1 MAQVND
7 DNINEPKDFAPYLW
21 WGILVVVLI
30 MVGLILVMGKRTPG
44 RSEVRVK
51 HILITCD
58 SRDPADRSRALKL
71 IQELRARIEKGE
83 SFEKLAKE
91 YSDDKL
97 SGARGG
103 DMGPMPKGQFQEQ
116 FENYAWSAP
125 LNELSDIV
133 LTTYGYHLIV
143 VTERHVSE
151 GDAYE
156 MELDRRVAEQ
166 GEKAEGAAP
175 TEAPAPAATPVVPV
189 ESAPVATP
197 APAPVVP
204 APAVTPEP
212 APAVTPGS

>member
-7 DNINEPKDFAPYLW
+7 ENINEPKDFAPYLW

-30 MVGLILVMGKRTPG
+30 MVGLILAMGKRAPG

-71 IQELRARIEKGE
+71 IQELRTRIEQGE
-83 SFEKLAKE
+83 SFDKLAKE
-91 YSDDKL
+91 YSDDKA

-125 LNELSDIV
+125 LNELSEIV

-143 VTERHVSE
+143 VTERYLSD
-151 GDAYE
+151 GDSYE

-166 GEKAEGAAP
+166 GEKAEETAP
-175 TEAPAPAATPVVPV
+175 AEAPAPAAAPAAPVEPAPAEIPAPAPAAPV
-189 ESAPVATP
+189 ESAPAA
-197 APAPVVP
+197 APA
-204 APAVTPEP
+204 
-212 APAVTPGS
+212 S

>member
-1 MAQVND
+1 MAQAHE

-30 MVGLILVMGKRTPG
+30 MVGLILAMGKRAPG

-58 SRDPADRSRALKL
+58 SRDPADRSRALEL
-71 IQELRARIEKGE
+71 IQELRTRIEQGE
-83 SFEKLAKE
+83 SFDKLAKE
-91 YSDDKL
+91 YSDDKS

-125 LNELSDIV
+125 LNELSEIV

-143 VTERHVSE
+143 VTERYLSE

-156 MELDRRVAEQ
+156 LELDRRVAEQ

-175 TEAPAPAATPVVPV
+175 AETPAPAATPVAPV

-197 APAPVVP
+197 APVPVVP

-212 APAVTPGS
+212 APAATPGS